1 MISIRCM
8 LAAVVLLWGQAAQA
22 QLERVLPTT
31 SFTATS
37 VQQMGAAE
45 LRQTISYADGRLR
58 IDGGDGFVTTI
69 MDLQTESEV
78 LLMANHTYLVLPL
91 DDELYRRFFPFRYA
105 RKLKQEQVS
114 GVSATRYVFDQD
126 GGLEAGGYFW
136 LTGNGIMV
144 RCSYEEGVYGANVHH
159 LDFLMELK
167 VGPVPA
173 SLFAIPAG
181 YRQVR

>member
-1 MISIRCM
+1 M

-78 LLMANHTYLVLPL
+78 LLMANHTYIVRPL

-105 RKLKQEQVS
+105 RKLKQEPIN
-114 GVSATRYVFDQD
+114 GVMTTKYVFDQD
-126 GGLEAGGYFW
+126 GGLEAGGYYW
-136 LTGNGIMV
+136 LDDSAIMV
-144 RCSYEEGVYGANVHH
+144 RCAYEDGVHGATVRH
-159 LDFLMELK
+159 LNFLEDLK
-167 VGPVPA
+167 LGPVAP
-173 SLFAIPAG
+173 SLFTVPAG